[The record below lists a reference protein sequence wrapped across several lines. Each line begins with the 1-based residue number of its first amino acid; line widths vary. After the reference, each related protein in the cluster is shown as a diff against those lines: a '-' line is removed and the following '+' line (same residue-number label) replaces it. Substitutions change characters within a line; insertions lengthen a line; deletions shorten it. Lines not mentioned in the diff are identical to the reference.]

1 MVGIIVTGH
10 GHFATGMTSAAELIA
25 GPQQDFVAI
34 DFTSLS
40 GTDQL
45 GLDMTAAFDQLAG
58 CDGVLV
64 LCDLVGGS
72 PFKTAAMLGIPR
84 GNVRV
89 VAGFNLGMLVETCMQ
104 RDGMTLDELTEQA
117 IETGKASVLEFTL
130 DEPAEEE
137 DDFSDGI

>member
-1 MVGIIVTGH
+1 M
-10 GHFATGMTSAAELIA
+10 
-25 GPQQDFVAI
+25 
-34 DFTSLS
+34 
-40 GTDQL
+40 
-45 GLDMTAAFDQLAG
+45 
-58 CDGVLV
+58 LV

-89 VAGFNLGMLVETCMQ
+89 VAGLNLGMLVETCMQ